1 MVDHNEKIKAEVVGR
16 SFVSDRPQLVAN
28 LFSTMLF
35 LRLSLALIVLCL
47 LVSSVSTLTPPPM
60 ILGGDPAALPPSSI
74 PPTMESE
81 VTGGSNG
88 QPSGDK

>member
-16 SFVSDRPQLVAN
+16 SFVSYMPQLVAN
-28 LFSTMLF
+28 HFSTMLF

-47 LVSSVSTLTPPPM
+47 VSSVSTLTPPPM
-60 ILGGDPAALPPSSI
+60 ILGGDGAGLPPTI
-74 PPTMESE
+74 PPPAPPTMESE

-88 QPSGDK
+88 DK